1 MVNVFGCNSGK
12 RGPPGPP
19 GEPGPP
25 GKKGRDGT
33 GGIESIVRWLP
44 QTALEQFRKN
54 ESSCL
59 LLTDPSTDLKVER
72 GKYVKWNSRSDSK
85 LDAIGVYPSTKLVD
99 MPDHRHALQ
108 FQNNLYKVSDVVL
121 SPADDNAYVCIC
133 ITFQSGNRSKKEQ
146 FLISNY
152 GPDQDDPTNFRGIS
166 LHDNDIRIWGVD
178 NELNFITFQLHK
190 EKLIT
195 KVFVQ
200 YTNSQKSCCSYIIVD
215 GSRTMHGAFTCREP
229 PMFESTEFFLGGQ
242 IADKGVQNL
251 FQGCISAV
259 EVYVVP
265 EPKEKEEEGLP
276 IVLRDLIIHGQ

>member
-1 MVNVFGCNSGK
+1 MVNIFGSSSSGK
-12 RGPPGPP
+12 RGPPGPQ

-33 GGIESIVRWLP
+33 GGIQSIVRWLP
-44 QTALEQFRKN
+44 HIALEQFRKN
-54 ESSCL
+54 ETSCL
-59 LLTDPSTDLKVER
+59 LLTHPSTDLKAEN

-85 LDAIGVYPSTKLVD
+85 LDAIGVYPSTKIVD
-99 MPDHRHALQ
+99 IPDHRHALQ
-108 FQNNLYKVSDVVL
+108 FQNNLYKVSDVTL
-121 SPADDNAYVCIC
+121 SPTDENAYVCIC
-133 ITFQSGNRSKKEQ
+133 ITFQSGNRSEKEQ

-152 GPDQDDPTNFRGIS
+152 GPDQDESTNFRGIS

-178 NELNFITFQLHK
+178 NKLNFITIQLHE

-200 YTNSQKSCCSYIIVD
+200 YRNSQKSCSYMIVD
-215 GSRTMHGAFTCREP
+215 GSRTMHGAFRSREP

-265 EPKEKEEEGLP
+265 EPKKEEEGLP
-276 IVLRDLIIHGQ
+276 IVLRDLIIHNQ